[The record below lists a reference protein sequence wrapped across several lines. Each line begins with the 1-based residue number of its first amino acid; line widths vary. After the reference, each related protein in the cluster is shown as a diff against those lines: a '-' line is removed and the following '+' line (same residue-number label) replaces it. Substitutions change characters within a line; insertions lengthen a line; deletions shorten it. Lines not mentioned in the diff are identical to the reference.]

1 MNSKLKKAVYRKQM
15 LHNNYKKYRD
25 TKSWELYRQQ
35 RNLVT
40 KIKRESVKN
49 YFIQRCV
56 GGPKSKDFWPT
67 IKSFLTN
74 KGCNFQSDIILN
86 ENDNLLTSQ
95 SDICDVFNNFFTNV
109 AKDIGKDSV
118 SVDVNH
124 PSILEINKIRT
135 GNEKDDFVFK
145 HINEVFVDKQ
155 ICKLSVK
162 KATGDDEISPKILKL
177 AKPAVVKP
185 IA

>member
-1 MNSKLKKAVYRKQM
+1 M
-15 LHNNYKKYRD
+15 
-25 TKSWELYRQQ
+25 
-35 RNLVT
+35 
-40 KIKRESVKN
+40 
-49 YFIQRCV
+49 
-56 GGPKSKDFWPT
+56 
-67 IKSFLTN
+67 
-74 KGCNFQSDIILN
+74 
-86 ENDNLLTSQ
+86 
-95 SDICDVFNNFFTNV
+95 
-109 AKDIGKDSV
+109 
-118 SVDVNH
+118 DVNH